1 MAFLEAGASFRVKT
15 EVDKEPVAL
24 LAVAGAPACR
34 SGWPTTW
41 GGVGD
46 GLGLRGTGR
55 GLLPPGLRGL
65 AVAAL
70 AIALYLSRPYGVR
83 PCARR
88 PLPGE
93 RLHRRGSEMGKSAF
107 ACVGPDAPAGVPRV
121 APFVKFLED
130 RGSGSRALLGKSL

>member
-1 MAFLEAGASFRVKT
+1 MAYNLGQSGGWAGLTRDW
-15 EVDKEPVAL
+15 E
-24 LAVAGAPACR
+24 
-34 SGWPTTW
+34 
-41 GGVGD
+41 
-46 GLGLRGTGR
+46 

-65 AVAAL
+65 AMAAL

-93 RLHRRGSEMGKSAF
+93 RLHRRGSEVGKSAF